1 MKRTGLC
8 AIASCV
14 VLLACESRQPQGLDA
29 SHHYAASKMVAT
41 RVSDLVWNDLGL
53 IPGVKIAVLSG
64 NPGEPGHYV
73 VRLKFPANTRMP
85 AHWHPL
91 AEYATLLSGTLLL
104 GMGEKEDPAAL
115 QPYLAGSFLVVPPR
129 MPHYGRSEDEAI
141 FELSGPGPYEVVF
154 VNPADDPRKK

>member
-1 MKRTGLC
+1 
-8 AIASCV
+8 
-14 VLLACESRQPQGLDA
+14 
-29 SHHYAASKMVAT
+29 MVAT
-41 RVSDLVWNDLGL
+41 RAGDLVWNDLGL

-64 NPGEPGHYV
+64 NPGQPGHYV

-115 QPYLAGSFLVVPPR
+115 QPYLPGTFLVVPPR
-129 MPHYGRSEDEAI
+129 MPHYGRSEGEAI